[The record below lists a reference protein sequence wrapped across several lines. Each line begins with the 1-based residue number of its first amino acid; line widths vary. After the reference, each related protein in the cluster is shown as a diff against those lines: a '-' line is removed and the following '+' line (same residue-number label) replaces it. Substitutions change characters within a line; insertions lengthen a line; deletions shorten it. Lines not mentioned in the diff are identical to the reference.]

1 MFNLPSPPTKNKT
14 RKQQQQQ
21 GQVRRALQ
29 SGEVFCTDDG
39 QVFLHR
45 DHVEDDQV
53 LLHKDQVYK
62 RSEMF
67 KVQINVEPIYL
78 LLIFT
83 QSGRHWWVTSSKRRS
98 TWYWHRKICWSS
110 SAMEPKTYPKR
121 STHSQLAKRGCPD
134 HKNWHMEEPGTSL
147 SARRSLE
154 GSDGA
159 SFLWK
164 ISQNEGCHQQGK
176 SKWGKPNPAWKFVK
190 KRQKT
195 EQHCFAYDQD
205 SKLFAQLSWNFRGED
220 SIQVKS
226 MNILNTKFSS

>member
-1 MFNLPSPPTKNKT
+1 MTLGFAEPLAMFNLPSPPKKKQKKT

-45 DHVEDDQV
+45 DHVEYDQV

-83 QSGRHWWVTSSKRRS
+83 QSGRH
-98 TWYWHRKICWSS
+98 
-110 SAMEPKTYPKR
+110 
-121 STHSQLAKRGCPD
+121 
-134 HKNWHMEEPGTSL
+134 
-147 SARRSLE
+147 
-154 GSDGA
+154 
-159 SFLWK
+159 
-164 ISQNEGCHQQGK
+164 
-176 SKWGKPNPAWKFVK
+176 
-190 KRQKT
+190 
-195 EQHCFAYDQD
+195 
-205 SKLFAQLSWNFRGED
+205 
-220 SIQVKS
+220 
-226 MNILNTKFSS
+226 